1 MDSEGKFLSA
11 SLYNIDSSVLNE
23 KLKKDSLLTIIDP
36 FVKRIEFEGF
46 CYDAVEV
53 FEITKLWVD
62 KSKLTSKE
70 FNPNVV
76 FSETFEKWFLVWM
89 IKLII

>member
-1 MDSEGKFLSA
+1 MMDSEGKFLSI

-36 FVKRIEFEGF
+36 FVKKIDFEGF
-46 CYDAVEV
+46 SYDTVEV

-76 FSETFEKWFLVWM
+76 YSETFEK
-89 IKLII
+89 